1 MEYRNTLQKLR
12 KITQLH
18 RFYFNKAVDNKN
30 MYLGQLPIIM
40 YIIEH
45 DACTQKMLVSHFNVS
60 PPCITTSIKRLEKA
74 GYITKRTDEEDGRVN
89 RLHVT
94 KRGQEIAVVMKLEI
108 DAIDKIAFSDF
119 SENEFKTF
127 DQLLNKIL
135 SSLSSSDLK
144 TKEIPEL
151 IPYVKEFC
159 KKGELE

>member
-1 MEYRNTLQKLR
+1 MDYRSILQKLR

-18 RFYFNKAVDNKN
+18 RFYFNKAAHNRN
-30 MYLGQLPIIM
+30 MYLGQLPIIL
-40 YIIEH
+40 YIIKH
-45 DACTQKMLVSHFNVS
+45 DACTQKMLVTHFRVS
-60 PPCITTSIKRLEKA
+60 PPCIATSIKRLEKS
-74 GYITKRTDEEDGRVN
+74 GFIIKLTDKDDRRVN

-94 KRGQEIAVVMKLEI
+94 KKGQEIAEAMKVEI

-119 SENEFKTF
+119 SESEFKTF